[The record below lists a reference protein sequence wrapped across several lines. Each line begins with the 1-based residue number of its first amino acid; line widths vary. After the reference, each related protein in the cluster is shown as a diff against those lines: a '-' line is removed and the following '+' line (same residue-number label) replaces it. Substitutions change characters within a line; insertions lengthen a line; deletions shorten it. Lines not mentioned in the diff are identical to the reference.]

1 MKDNNV
7 IQYVTDLYN
16 NNPDKNVTLQTLL
29 NNRDLPIEDALD
41 CFFQLL
47 RDNNIKLEFDRKYNS
62 ITNIPYNAALK
73 IAYNIDT
80 DADSTFKFGIWL
92 LDSNKMNHKEKQEI
106 RKTIQSKLQNLQ
118 VSQELAQSSYNE
130 AMIGM
135 HSNAIILSFLHGA
148 DINAPVQMSW
158 DPFYYLTEPVGTIST
173 GSQVAY
179 VSPLIMALS
188 ENKPLLVNALLSCGY
203 KITPSDHSELDNNSE
218 FHRSVSECLQQ
229 LKPVGQEDKN
239 FMINLLSSVM
249 DCDTTV
255 LEAVYYSPAQ
265 EKARD
270 IVSSIEENKRN
281 ILTPG
286 LY

>member
-1 MKDNNV
+1 MRSDA
-7 IQYVTDLYN
+7 ITHDIIELYN
-16 NNPDKNVTLQTLL
+16 KGTNPQIIF
-29 NNRDLPIEDALD
+29 RDLLQMTGGPLETGLD

-47 RDNNIKLEFDRKYNS
+47 RDNNIKLEFAREYNS
-62 ITNIPYNAALK
+62 ITNIPFNAALK
-73 IAYNIDT
+73 IAQNIDT
-80 DADSTFKFGIWL
+80 VADSTFKFGIWL

-135 HSNAIILSFLHGA
+135 HSNAVILSYLNGA
-148 DINAPVQMSW
+148 DINTPVQMSW
-158 DPFYYLTEPVGTIST
+158 DPFYYCTEPVGTIYT
-173 GSQVAY
+173 GTQVAY

-188 ENKPLLVNALLSCGY
+188 ENKPLIVKTLLSYGY
-203 KITPSDHSELDNNSE
+203 NITTFDHAELDNNGE
-218 FHRSVSECLQQ
+218 FHNSVSECLQQ
-229 LKPVGQEDKN
+229 VMPVGQEDKN